1 MKKERKERAK
11 EEDALEDVL
20 REVER
25 DREGEDALAGAV
37 SRGRAARD
45 KGAAEEADKD
55 GGRRDWPGPGSA
67 AAMEALELRPERSVA
82 WLLFASCSKQPI
94 CNGRWQWEMYGR
106 GRSAN
111 QEHGFEFRNLRKFRA
126 TGSSVLTR

>member
-25 DREGEDALAGAV
+25 DREGEDALAWAV

-55 GGRRDWPGPGSA
+55 GRRGEEGLAGPW
-67 AAMEALELRPERSVA
+67 LRGGDGGP
-82 WLLFASCSKQPI
+82 
-94 CNGRWQWEMYGR
+94 
-106 GRSAN
+106 
-111 QEHGFEFRNLRKFRA
+111 
-126 TGSSVLTR
+126 

>member
-25 DREGEDALAGAV
+25 DREGEDALAWAV

-55 GGRRDWPGPGSA
+55 GGRRDWPGPGR
-67 AAMEALELRPERSVA
+67 ALAGPWLRGGDGGP
-82 WLLFASCSKQPI
+82 
-94 CNGRWQWEMYGR
+94 
-106 GRSAN
+106 
-111 QEHGFEFRNLRKFRA
+111 
-126 TGSSVLTR
+126 

>member
-25 DREGEDALAGAV
+25 DREGEDALAWAV

-94 CNGRWQWEMYGR
+94 CNGRGNGKCTGVVGAR
-106 GRSAN
+106 I
-111 QEHGFEFRNLRKFRA
+111 RN
-126 TGSSVLTR
+126 TVLNFGIYENSERLAAVF